1 MVSQKQGKAIRI
13 PRIRAMQMLQVCVV
27 AVSIYLTVATFLS
40 CSSNVVYASYE
51 HSPLSGWERNDTL
64 VFNVPA
70 VTVPSTYRQRI
81 GLRMTGSFPFT
92 SLSLIVEQRIY
103 PSGKVVADTLKCPVT
118 DERGNF
124 LGDGISAFQYS
135 FELREM
141 ALNAGDSLHVTV
153 RHNMKR
159 EILPGVS
166 DVGLIMERQ

>member
-1 MVSQKQGKAIRI
+1 MVIQKQEKTTRT
-13 PRIRAMQMLQVCVV
+13 PRIHAKHQLQVCTV
-27 AVSIYLTVATFLS
+27 AVAVYMAVAALLS
-40 CSSNVVYASYE
+40 CSSNVVYSSYE

-70 VTVPSTYRQRI
+70 VTTPSTYRQRI

-92 SLSLIVEQRIY
+92 SLSLIVEQHVY

-135 FELREM
+135 FKLREM

>member
-13 PRIRAMQMLQVCVV
+13 PRKRAMQMLLVCVV

-141 ALNAGDSLHVTV
+141 ALNVGDSLHVTV

>member
-1 MVSQKQGKAIRI
+1 MVRQKKETPARTHRMHAKHQ
-13 PRIRAMQMLQVCVV
+13 LLVCTVV
-27 AVSIYLTVATFLS
+27 VSVYMAVAALLS
-40 CSSNVVYASYE
+40 CSSNVVYSSYE

-70 VTVPSTYRQRI
+70 VANSSAYRQRI